1 MRQTLVTLLQHTW
14 SKDADGGRVIAS
26 TVTTKNTFCSV
37 EPGTPTTGVDETGRW
52 TTENHFT
59 LRFSSDPGLDAHDE
73 VTWTESSLSE
83 TGAPL
88 RVHNLVVL
96 GTANKMG
103 RGATWEVPC
112 VERI

>member
-1 MRQTLVTLLQHTW
+1 MRQTLVTLLQHAW

-26 TVTTKNTFCSV
+26 TVTTKNASCSV

-52 TTENHFT
+52 TTEATFM
-59 LRFSSDPGLDAHDE
+59 LRFSYDPALHTHDE
-73 VTWTESSLSE
+73 VTWTESTSSM
-83 TGAPL
+83 TGEPL

-96 GTANKMG
+96 GTASQMG